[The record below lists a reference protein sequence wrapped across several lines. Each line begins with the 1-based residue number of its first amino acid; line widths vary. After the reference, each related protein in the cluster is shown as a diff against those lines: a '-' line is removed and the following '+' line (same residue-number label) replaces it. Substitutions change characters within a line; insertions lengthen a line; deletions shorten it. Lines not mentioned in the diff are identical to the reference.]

1 MTTVAIAVE
10 RTKDLLRDRARFPW
24 KTAAWLARQLRQQGV
39 PVSSHELEGALL
51 REAAQDGRQVRYSI
65 YPGRRALDLIWGHID
80 HVGETGNLPA
90 PTLQADP
97 ALAAQLGEITP
108 CAIAE
113 GAPWCFLS
121 HNFHDA
127 RTALAIREALIGR
140 GYGVWLAESEIL
152 QGEMITTSVQ
162 EGLERSDL
170 FVVLMSADALA
181 SRWVLK
187 ESGVAIRR
195 LANPPIVIVD
205 PAEEAVAALFADW
218 VRDTWRPD
226 RAARIDQI
234 VAQKGREPSSTLL
247 DDLLGAF
254 DDVVD
259 RRIVLPYPPPQ
270 PAAVPPLASWDA
282 VFPRRCGATSG

>member
-1 MTTVAIAVE
+1 MTSVAIALG

-39 PVSSHELEGALL
+39 RVSAHELEAALL
-51 REAAQDGRQVRYSI
+51 REAEQDGRQVRYSI
-65 YPGRRALDLIWGHID
+65 YPGRHALDLIWGHID
-80 HVGETGNLPA
+80 HVGETGNLP
-90 PTLQADP
+90 PPMLEPDP
-97 ALAAQLGEITP
+97 ALAEQLGEITP
-108 CAIAE
+108 CTVAE

-127 RTALAIREALIGR
+127 RTALAIREELIGR
-140 GYGVWLAESEIL
+140 GYGVWLAETEIL

-170 FVVLMSADALA
+170 FIVLMSANALA

-187 ESGVAIRR
+187 ESGLAIRR
-195 LANPPIVIVD
+195 LANPPVVIVD
-205 PAEEAVAALFADW
+205 PADEAVAALFADW
-218 VRDTWRPD
+218 VRGTWRGD

-234 VAQKGREPSSTLL
+234 VAQKGREPASTLL

-254 DDVVD
+254 DDVTVD
-259 RRIVLPYPPPQ
+259 SRIVLPYPQPP
-270 PAAVPPLASWDA
+270 AVLAPLASWDA
-282 VFPRRCGATSG
+282 VFPRRGEATSG